1 MSVTV
6 PLHSIDEEQ
15 LLLGQGD
22 CHARAI
28 RNAFSVTL
36 TTHKGRVVVGGDE
49 ESVSDAVRVVRLL
62 LEHIREAGE
71 LNEALVAQ
79 HLSTGR
85 GAGDMEPKGDE
96 QGGLG
101 LPPGV
106 VCRTKGQEHY
116 VRAIQ
121 RETAVFAIG
130 PAGTGKTYLAAACAV
145 AALRRGSFR
154 KIVLVRPAVEAGE
167 SLGFLPGDYVAKI
180 NPYLRPLYDAISAHL
195 QAGRLQHFIETDVI
209 EIAPLAFMRGRTL
222 DKAFIILD
230 EAQNTTPGQMK
241 MFLTRMGQQSK
252 MVVTGDA
259 TQIDLPASQPSGLI
273 EAERLLRNVSGI
285 GVVDLDRKDI
295 VRHPLVQR
303 IVTAYEQEEHAK
315 ERGDERPEDGRGR
328 R

>member
-6 PLHSIDEEQ
+6 PLHSLDEEQ
-15 LLLGQGD
+15 QLLGPGD
-22 CHARAI
+22 AHARAI
-28 RNAFSVTL
+28 RNCFGVTMA
-36 TTHKGRVVVGGDE
+36 TRKGRVVVGGDE

-62 LEHIREAGE
+62 LEHIRETGE
-71 LNEALVAQ
+71 LNEALVTK
-79 HLSTGR
+79 HLSNGR
-85 GAGDMEPKGDE
+85 GAGIVEHKGGE
-96 QGGLG
+96 GGGLG

-106 VCRTKGQEHY
+106 VCRTKGQENY

-121 RETAVFAIG
+121 RETAVFSIG

-167 SLGFLPGDYVAKI
+167 SLGFLPGDYAAKI
-180 NPYLRPLYDAISAHL
+180 NPYLRPLYDALSAHL
-195 QAGRLQHFIETDVI
+195 EAGRLQHFIETDVI

-252 MVVTGDA
+252 VVVTGDA
-259 TQIDLPASQPSGLI
+259 TQIDLPSSQPSGLI
-273 EAERLLRNVSGI
+273 EAERLLKNVSGI
-285 GVVDLDRKDI
+285 GLVHLDRKDI

-303 IVTAYEQEEHAK
+303 IVNAYESEVYAK
-315 ERGDERPEDGRGR
+315 ERGDERSEDGRGR